1 MRSTWRRATIIIVQD
16 ADLECDPA
24 EIPAVVAPILAG
36 QADVVYGSRFLVRRA
51 ARVQYFSHYLANTAL
66 TFFSNLL
73 TNRNMT
79 DIETC
84 YKAFR
89 AGVIKPLRLTSR
101 GFGMEVEITAMV
113 TKSRARIHEV
123 PISYQS
129 RSYEEGKKIG
139 VSDGVMAGLYILYY
153 NLVAPRLPKGRRYVA
168 EVNSFLAAERYGHAP
183 AVVATAGTAR
193 RVIGRSTMRLHA
205 RFSDDDLISI
215 LIFIVLAAFACML
228 PAQNDTF
235 LHLRSGMQMW
245 QTGSFLLTEPF
256 SHTAYG
262 AELHN
267 HWWLTQLVFY
277 GVHSLGGPFLLTHL
291 CRSMRSGRRRRLMAA
306 GPRTVGRSR
315 RAAGVASHHNGAIV
329 VDSPPSRQPGAAYDR
344 SASRRAQPSVVAA
357 SCMRGLG

>member
-1 MRSTWRRATIIIVQD
+1 VLALGSLLKEIIVIDDGSQDRTAELVLEYAARHPLVRFSRLSRNSGKTAAIQRALDIATGEVVIVQD

-24 EIPAVVAPILAG
+24 EIPDVVAPILAG
-36 QADVVYGSRFLVRRA
+36 QADVVYGSRFMVRRA

-89 AGVIKPLRLTSR
+89 AGVIKPLRLTSK

-123 PISYQS
+123 PISYDS

-168 EVNSFLAAERYGHAP
+168 EVNRFLAEEACSPAP
-183 AVVATAGTAR
+183 AVVAAAGTA
-193 RVIGRSTMRLHA
+193 
-205 RFSDDDLISI
+205 
-215 LIFIVLAAFACML
+215 
-228 PAQNDTF
+228 
-235 LHLRSGMQMW
+235 
-245 QTGSFLLTEPF
+245 
-256 SHTAYG
+256 
-262 AELHN
+262 
-267 HWWLTQLVFY
+267 
-277 GVHSLGGPFLLTHL
+277 
-291 CRSMRSGRRRRLMAA
+291 
-306 GPRTVGRSR
+306 
-315 RAAGVASHHNGAIV
+315 
-329 VDSPPSRQPGAAYDR
+329 
-344 SASRRAQPSVVAA
+344 SA
-357 SCMRGLG
+357 

>member
-1 MRSTWRRATIIIVQD
+1 MNEHPHVLSVLIPAFNEERTIIPVLRKVLALGSLLKEIIVVDDGSRDRTPELVQDFAARYPLIRFCRLLNNSGKTAAIQHALDMATGEIIIVQD

-36 QADVVYGSRFLVRRA
+36 QADVVYGSRFLVRQA
-51 ARVQYFSHYLANTAL
+51 GRVLYFSHYVANTAL

-113 TKSRARIHEV
+113 TKSRARTYEV

-139 VSDGVMAGLYILYY
+139 VSDGVMAGVYILYY

-168 EVNSFLAAERYGHAP
+168 EVNGFLATEHYTHAP
-183 AVVATAGTAR
+183 AIVATAGTA
-193 RVIGRSTMRLHA
+193 
-205 RFSDDDLISI
+205 
-215 LIFIVLAAFACML
+215 
-228 PAQNDTF
+228 
-235 LHLRSGMQMW
+235 
-245 QTGSFLLTEPF
+245 
-256 SHTAYG
+256 
-262 AELHN
+262 
-267 HWWLTQLVFY
+267 
-277 GVHSLGGPFLLTHL
+277 
-291 CRSMRSGRRRRLMAA
+291 
-306 GPRTVGRSR
+306 
-315 RAAGVASHHNGAIV
+315 ASA
-329 VDSPPSRQPGAAYDR
+329 
-344 SASRRAQPSVVAA
+344 
-357 SCMRGLG
+357 